1 VENPW
6 RAPPNMPLQHPKVVR
21 EAHLEVKALKAHHV
35 WNNFGS
41 VDVEKAHVV
50 LVRSTFGSKNVKMT
64 CVGALLEVENSKSVR
79 HCGAKHI

>member
-1 VENPW
+1 
-6 RAPPNMPLQHPKVVR
+6 MPLQHPKVVR

-64 CVGALLEVENSKSVR
+64 CVGALLEVENSTSVR